1 MNRRDFIKNAILNLT
16 LAGLSTIPAIASS
29 VNLNKVSKLNNKESK
44 MKKIILVN
52 SSPRVNGNSDNITKI
67 LAENLKECE
76 VLVFNMREK
85 KCNPCLACG
94 VCQNKESA
102 KCIQKDDISNIIDK
116 IDTCDALVI
125 ATPIYNQQINSQAK
139 LFIERWYPFFNFN
152 NKLYSNTSKY
162 GKKGALICS
171 FWGSPVDITS
181 KYAEW
186 TVSGFSQI
194 GVEHTKT
201 LIFPQIP
208 NKGDVLKRDDY
219 ITQIK
224 ELAKWLKE

>member
-1 MNRRDFIKNAILNLT
+1 
-16 LAGLSTIPAIASS
+16 
-29 VNLNKVSKLNNKESK
+29 

-52 SSPRVNGNSDNITKI
+52 SSPRINGNTENIIRI
-67 LAENLKECE
+67 LAENLKGCE
-76 VLVFNMREK
+76 VTVFNMREK

-94 VCQNKESA
+94 VCQNKDSA
-102 KCIQKDDISNIIDK
+102 KCIQKDDIASMIDQ

-125 ATPIYNQQINSQAK
+125 ATPIYNQQITSQAK
-139 LFIERWYPFFNFN
+139 LFIERWYPFFNFG
-152 NKLYSNTSKY
+152 KKMYSNTSKY

-171 FWGSPVDITS
+171 FWGSPVDVTT

-194 GVEHTKT
+194 GVDKTKT

-219 ITQIK
+219 ISQIK
-224 ELAKWLKE
+224 ELAEWLKA